1 MKNLIAGE
9 NIVLPNACV
18 RLGIHISAATPIEMD
33 LLALPLSSSGLSISS
48 DSIVNLSRKY
58 IKNGTIILDGH
69 DNDWRFEINLPFL
82 PAHWHRILF
91 ALIFKNAL
99 LAQHDKQLIVTIEQ
113 IAKFTI
119 PGSEL
124 SGLLAIRLGEIYR
137 HQHTYKFRAFGDGY
151 HAGSEQVAR
160 SHGLDELPQ
169 IAPDRQVILDTVP
182 GPGRE
187 KFLGWLF
194 GERPAT
200 FKAAMI
206 GPKSIG
212 KTSLLAG
219 MYDQLNR
226 INRLSLM
233 KLTVDAE
240 SAAELKKHVQQ
251 MIHQPWA
258 RGIQS
263 WPEVVETA
271 EPQLYN
277 FQLIS
282 TVMDF
287 QITLQVNDPPGCY
300 LQQQPEQMIDLI
312 RTSQIILLV
321 IDTPALLTESGRWH
335 ETVNAGR
342 QLTDLFKRALQDM
355 DTPKLLLIAPV
366 RCEYYL
372 QRHEDQPL
380 LAAIHKEYAGLI
392 NFLGRM
398 KKDIAVAITP
408 VQTLGGV
415 HFIGC
420 GDQEKLVFLFEKKPE
435 MILYSPRDVEQPL
448 LYSLSFMLRGLAG
461 GHRRFLKSELSEHL
475 EEVIGDFLQYRK
487 QGAEGYQI
495 LQGARLL

>member
-1 MKNLIAGE
+1 MKNLISGE
-9 NIVLPNACV
+9 NIVLPNACI
-18 RLGIHISAATPIEMD
+18 RLGIHITAATPVEMD

-48 DSIVNLSRKY
+48 ESIVNLSRKY

-82 PAHWHRILF
+82 PIHWNRILF
-91 ALIFKNAL
+91 ALLFKNTP
-99 LAQHDKQLIVTIEQ
+99 LAQPDQQLIVTIEQ
-113 IAKFTI
+113 IAKFI
-119 PGSEL
+119 LLGSEL
-124 SGLLAIRLGEIYR
+124 SGLSAIRLGEIYR

-151 HAGSEQVAR
+151 HAGAEQVAR

-169 IAPDRQVILDTVP
+169 IVPDPQEMTNPIP
-182 GPGRE
+182 GLGRE
-187 KFLGWLF
+187 NFLGWLF

-206 GPKSIG
+206 GPQSAG

-226 INRLSLM
+226 INRLSPM

-240 SAAELKKHVQQ
+240 SAAALKKHVQQ

-263 WPEVVETA
+263 WSEAVATA
-271 EPQLYN
+271 ELQRYN
-277 FQLIS
+277 FQLVS
-282 TVMDF
+282 TVADF
-287 QITLQVNDPPGCY
+287 QITLQFNDPPGH
-300 LQQQPEQMIDLI
+300 LVQQQPEQIIDLI

-321 IDTPALLTESGRWH
+321 IDTPSLLTESGRWH

-355 DTPKLLLIAPV
+355 DGPKLLLMAPI

-372 QRHEDQPL
+372 QRHEVQPL
-380 LAAIHKEYAGLI
+380 LAAIHKDYAGLI
-392 NFLGRM
+392 NVLGRM
-398 KKDIAVAITP
+398 KKNIAVAITP

-415 HFIGC
+415 HFVGC
-420 GDQEKLVFLFEKKPE
+420 GDQEKPVFLFEKRPE

-448 LYSLSFMLRGLAG
+448 LYSLSFVLRGLMSS
-461 GHRRFLKSELSEHL
+461 HHRFLKTELREHL

>member
-1 MKNLIAGE
+1 MKNLISGE
-9 NIVLPNACV
+9 NIVLPNACI
-18 RLGIHISAATPIEMD
+18 RLGIHIAAATPVEVD

-48 DSIVNLSRKY
+48 ESIVNLSRKY

-82 PAHWHRILF
+82 PIHWNRILF
-91 ALIFKNAL
+91 ALLFDNTE
-99 LAQHDKQLIVTIEQ
+99 LAQPDQQLIVTIEQ
-113 IAKFTI
+113 IAKFII
-119 PGSEL
+119 PGGEL
-124 SGLLAIRLGEIYR
+124 SGLSAIRLGEIYR

-151 HAGSEQVAR
+151 HAGVEQVAR
-160 SHGLDELPQ
+160 SHGIDELPQ
-169 IAPDRQVILDTVP
+169 IAPDRP
-182 GPGRE
+182 GTPDPIPGSGRE
-187 KFLGWLF
+187 NFLGWLF
-194 GERPAT
+194 GERPVT

-206 GPKSIG
+206 GPQSAG

-226 INRLSLM
+226 INRLSPM

-258 RGIQS
+258 RAIQS
-263 WPEVVETA
+263 WPEVAETA
-271 EPQLYN
+271 DLQLYN
-277 FQLIS
+277 FQLTS
-282 TVMDF
+282 TVADF
-287 QITLQVNDPPGCY
+287 QITLQINDPPGRY

-321 IDTPALLTESGRWH
+321 IDAPALLTESGRWH

-342 QLTDLFKRALQDM
+342 QLTDFFKRALQDI
-355 DTPKLLLIAPV
+355 DAPKLLLIAPV
-366 RCEYYL
+366 RCECYL

-392 NFLGRM
+392 NVLGRM

-420 GDQEKLVFLFEKKPE
+420 SDQEKPTFLFEKRPD

-448 LYSLSFMLRGLAG
+448 LYSLSFMLRGLMG
-461 GHRRFLKSELSEHL
+461 SHRRFLKNELREHL